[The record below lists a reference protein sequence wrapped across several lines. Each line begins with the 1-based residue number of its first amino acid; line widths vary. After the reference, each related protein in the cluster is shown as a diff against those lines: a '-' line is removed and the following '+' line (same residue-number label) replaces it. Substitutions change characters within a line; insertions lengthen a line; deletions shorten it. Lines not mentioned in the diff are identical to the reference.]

1 MTLELG
7 HLLSPVKF
15 HWGKRN
21 PLHMNHTSAETH
33 ESSNCFWCI
42 GWLHLPVSSACRHSV
57 PPHTLHKQW
66 LPGAE
71 KKKKNKSVGL
81 LLESDSLWVCS
92 QWTVAHQAPLSME
105 FLSKNTGVGRHSLLQ
120 GIFPTQGSNPG
131 LLHCRQILYCLSH
144 RSCQMNN
151 CTTMRRCSLNT
162 AKLRGKKWG
171 AAEKSKWRLQCIM
184 NST

>member
-1 MTLELG
+1 MSHLTASDALADFTYLYHQHVGILCHHTLSTSNDCLEL
-7 HLLSPVKF
+7 
-15 HWGKRN
+15 
-21 PLHMNHTSAETH
+21 
-33 ESSNCFWCI
+33 
-42 GWLHLPVSSACRHSV
+42 
-57 PPHTLHKQW
+57 
-66 LPGAE
+66 